1 MINGVPRGRDLFLTG
16 ILFILADPSLAD
28 VDDNVSRSGPCPNK
42 GHVLKLTRMCHVLV
56 YIQCEV
62 GRAN

>member
-42 GHVLKLTRMCHVLV
+42 GHVLKINAYVSRSGLLFS
-56 YIQCEV
+56 
-62 GRAN
+62 AK